1 MTEIKLQSK
10 QWTDEE
16 LEQRL
21 EEIRLTRP
29 ELFQFIS
36 DFIEQVLTL
45 EDIEKFLE
53 LSDKE
58 KRQYIKNHLAKRGV
72 TCRTN

>member
-21 EEIRLTRP
+21 EEIRLTQP
-29 ELFQFIS
+29 ELYQFID
-36 DFIEQVLTL
+36 DFVNELL
-45 EDIEKFLE
+45 SYKDIEHFLE
-53 LSDKE
+53 LSDEE
-58 KRQYIKNHLAKRGV
+58 KHQFIHKHLAKRGK
-72 TCRTN
+72 TCKMN

>member
-1 MTEIKLQSK
+1 MTEITLQSK

-21 EEIRLTRP
+21 EEIRLTQP
-29 ELFQFIS
+29 ELFQFID
-36 DFIEQVLTL
+36 DFVNELLTY
-45 EDIEKFLE
+45 EDIEHFLE
-53 LSDKE
+53 LSDEE
-58 KRQYIKNHLAKRGV
+58 KNRYIHEHLAKRGK

>member
-16 LEQRL
+16 LEQRI
-21 EEIRLTRP
+21 EEIRLAQP
-29 ELFQFIS
+29 ELFQFID
-36 DFIEQVLTL
+36 DFVNDLLTL
-45 EDIEKFLE
+45 EDIEHFLE

-58 KRQYIKNHLAKRGV
+58 KRQFIYEHLAKRGK
-72 TCRTN
+72 TCQTN